1 MEPLSLKL
9 SRRSLLSAAA
19 AAALLPRG
27 VLGAAVGAAA
37 PKSLLVIWLEGGP
50 SQLETW
56 DPHPGTRIGGQ
67 VGSVKTRVPGLEIAG
82 LYPRVAEQVH
92 HLSVIRSL
100 VSKEGDHERG
110 TYAVK
115 TGHRPEG
122 ATVHP
127 SLGAIACHEAPMVER
142 GLPAHVSLGKG
153 QWPARGGFLGPSLD
167 AFRIAAPGTLENL
180 APPAAVPS
188 QRQARR
194 LEALHAV
201 EEGFRPAPAR
211 HREVV
216 DGALAMMGSSKTRAF
231 VLDDEPRSVRAA
243 YGDHPFGRG
252 CLVARRLLEA
262 GARAVG
268 VTLGGFDSHAA
279 NHEAHR
285 EAAQVLDPALSTLL
299 SELAARDLL
308 RSTVVLVTGEFGRTP
323 VINVAGGRDHWPT
336 GFSCLLGGGGISGG
350 RVIGQTDPSGAK
362 GDPASAVPVED
373 VAATVLAALGVNL
386 RLELDTPEG
395 RPIPVTKGTPIRRL
409 L

>member
-1 MEPLSLKL
+1 MEPLT
-9 SRRSLLSAAA
+9 RRSLLAAAA
-19 AAALLPRG
+19 AAALAPRG
-27 VLGAAVGAAA
+27 VLGAATRPA

-56 DPHPGTRIGGQ
+56 DPHPSTPIGGQ
-67 VGSVKTRVPGLEIAG
+67 VGAVRTRVPGLQLAD

-92 HLSVIRSL
+92 RLSVIRSV

-122 ATVHP
+122 ATIHP
-127 SLGAIACHEAPMVER
+127 SLGAIACHEAPPADR
-142 GLPAHVSLGKG
+142 GLPPHVSLGKS
-153 QWPARGGFLGPSLD
+153 QWPARGGFLGPALD
-167 AFRIAAPGTLENL
+167 AFRIADPGTLENL
-180 APPAAVPS
+180 APPSPMRA
-188 QRQARR
+188 RQPRR
-194 LEALHAV
+194 VEALRFL
-201 EEGFRPAPAR
+201 EEGFAAAR
-211 HREVV
+211 HRESLE
-216 DGALAMMGSSKTRAF
+216 GALEMMSSAKTRAF
-231 VLDDEPRSVRAA
+231 LLEDEPRSVRAA

-262 GARAVG
+262 GARAVE
-268 VTLGGFDSHAA
+268 VTLGGFDSHAS

-285 EAAQVLDPALSTLL
+285 AAAQALDPALAALL
-299 SELAARDLL
+299 SELADRELL

-323 VINVAGGRDHWPT
+323 KINVAGGRDHWPT
-336 GFSCLLGGGGISGG
+336 GFSCLLGGGGLAAGQ
-350 RVIGQTDPSGAK
+350 VIGETDPSGAK
-362 GDPASAVPVED
+362 PAPAAAVPVED

-386 RLELDTPEG
+386 RLELATPEG